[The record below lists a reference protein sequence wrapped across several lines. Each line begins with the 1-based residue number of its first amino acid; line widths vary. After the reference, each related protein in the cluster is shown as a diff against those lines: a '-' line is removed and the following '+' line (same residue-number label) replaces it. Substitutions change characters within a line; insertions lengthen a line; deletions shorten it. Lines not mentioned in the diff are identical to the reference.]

1 MYHTV
6 NKRFLY
12 TTFIRFILCLPAILM
27 ACGRSSS
34 EKEIYAETISMEE
47 WTPDAAIFAET
58 PQNDSQNRA
67 DSIADAEMLAKIDTA
82 LMTASPAADSLIED
96 AIATEENRSII
107 GRNAGTGR
115 IRVHNIGRLADVFN
129 DSNHIQLAHAE
140 RLGITPISDV
150 RSLYRT
156 RRPIVKVETNKD
168 FRVDELTHSLPF
180 LVPEA
185 EQLLHD
191 IGRAFTDSV
200 KARKG
205 GDYRI
210 IVTSVLR
217 TPSTVRRLTR
227 VNRNAVTKSTHQ
239 YGTTFDITYTRFE
252 PTGDSDPTSAEDLK
266 NILGEVL
273 YDLREKGRCLVKFE
287 RKSPCYH
294 ITVTR

>member
-1 MYHTV
+1 MYQYLNPITKLLSTV
-6 NKRFLY
+6 
-12 TTFIRFILCLPAILM
+12 CLLAVIT

-34 EKEIYAETISMEE
+34 DKEAYAETISMEE
-47 WTPDAAIFAET
+47 WTPDAPIFAANPAE
-58 PQNDSQNRA
+58 DSQAHAQEIA
-67 DSIADAEMLAKIDTA
+67 DSIEEAKMLAQIDTA
-82 LMTASPAADSLIED
+82 LMNSSPAADSLIED
-96 AIATEENRSII
+96 AIANEENRSII

-115 IRVHNIGRLADVFN
+115 IRVKNIGRLADVFN

-140 RLGITPISDV
+140 RLGITPITDV

-185 EQLLHD
+185 ERLLHD
-191 IGRAFTDSV
+191 IGRSFTDSV

-227 VNRNAVTKSTHQ
+227 VNRNAVSKSTHQ
-239 YGTTFDITYTRFE
+239 FATTFDITYTRFE
-252 PTGDSDPTSAEDLK
+252 PTGNSDPTSAEDLK
-266 NILGEVL
+266 NILGEIL
-273 YDLREKGRCLVKFE
+273 YDMRNQGRCLVKFE